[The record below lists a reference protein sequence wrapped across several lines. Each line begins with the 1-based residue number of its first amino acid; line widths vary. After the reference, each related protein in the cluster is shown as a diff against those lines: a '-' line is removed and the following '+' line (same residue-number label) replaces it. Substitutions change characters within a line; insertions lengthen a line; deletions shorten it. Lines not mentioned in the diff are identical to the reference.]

1 MGGIDFP
8 NIVDASLQRISRAFQ
23 KALLADEPFRAS
35 QGELSFEIDE
45 EGHYSR
51 LKVALGNFI
60 QNQLDTEKYNVV
72 ASK

>member
-1 MGGIDFP
+1 VHL
-8 NIVDASLQRISRAFQ
+8 NN
-23 KALLADEPFRAS
+23 LLADEPFRAS